1 MNELDITAGELAERI
16 GEVLIVDVREPYEWS
31 AGHIEGSIHIPLAQL
46 PARMNE
52 IPRDRELVMLCRVG
66 GRSAHAQQFLMQAG
80 YERVRNLVGGII
92 AWARECDPA
101 VRVV

>member
-1 MNELDITAGELAERI
+1 MNELEITAGELAQRI
-16 GEVLIVDVREPYEWS
+16 GEVVIVDVREPYEWS

-66 GRSAHAQQFLMQAG
+66 GRSAAAQQFLMRAG